1 MSPADWPSIASG
13 LRGLEWLFLA
23 YFALLNL
30 GYLALN
36 LLSLVSLR
44 RYMDRHS
51 LDRLPQAYS
60 GFDPPISILVPAYNE
75 EATIVASV
83 KSLLQLDYPEFEIVV
98 INDGSRD
105 GTLAELTRAFGLLP
119 FPEAYWRRIP
129 CKEINAIYR
138 STQHPNLRVLDKANG
153 GKADALNAGINA
165 SRYPL
170 FCAVDADSI
179 LQRDSL
185 TRVVQPFIV
194 DPRTIVAGGTV
205 RIANGCR
212 ISGGFLV
219 EVGLPE
225 KLLAR
230 FQIVEYLR
238 AFLFGRLGWSPLN
251 AVLIVSGAFG
261 LFKKSEVLAVGGY
274 RTDTVGEDMELIV
287 RLHRQHRLRGT
298 PYRIAYVPDPI
309 CWTEAPETLKVLRSQ
324 RTRWQRGL
332 TESLVMNR
340 RLALHPRSGWV
351 GWIAFPFFFLFEL
364 LGPAIEVV
372 GYLTMI
378 VGVATGLFSWA
389 AFEAFMLV
397 AIGFGILLS
406 VSALFLEELSFRIYP
421 RPAQVARLF
430 FAAVVEN
437 LGYRQLVALWRLQ
450 GLLRWLAGAQQHWGE
465 MTRADT
471 LRNNAKMP

>member
-1 MSPADWPSIASG
+1 MTNDWLPAAAG
-13 LRGLEWLFLA
+13 LHIVEWFFLG
-23 YFALLNL
+23 YFVLLNL

-51 LDRLPQAYS
+51 LDRLPHAYT

-98 INDGSRD
+98 VNDGSKD

-119 FPEAYWRRIP
+119 FPEAYWRRIG
-129 CKEINAIYR
+129 CKEIRGIYR
-138 STQHPNLRVLDKANG
+138 STQYANLRVLDKANG
-153 GKADALNAGINA
+153 GKADALNAAINA

-185 TRVVQPFIV
+185 SRVVQPFID

-219 EVGLPE
+219 EVGLPD

-261 LFKKSEVLAVGGY
+261 LFKKSEVVAVGGY

-287 RLHRQHRLRGT
+287 RLHRLHRLRGT

-332 TESLVMNR
+332 AESLTMNR
-340 RLALHPRSGWV
+340 TLALHPRSGWV
-351 GWIAFPFFFLFEL
+351 GWFAFPFFVLFEL

-372 GYLTMI
+372 GYLTMF
-378 VGVATGLFSWA
+378 VGALSGLISWA
-389 AFEAFMLV
+389 AFQAFMFV
-397 AIGFGILLS
+397 ALSFGILLS
-406 VSALFLEELSFRIYP
+406 VSALLLEEMSFRIYP
-421 RPAQVARLF
+421 RPAQVAWLF

-437 LGYRQLVALWRLQ
+437 FGYRQLIALWRFQ

-465 MTRADT
+465 MTRTNT
-471 LRNNAKMP
+471 LRSDTKTP